1 MAKKITRH
9 QRHRYSIAE
18 RLVEQVLGELPDET
32 TIEQLVD
39 LTGIPCANL
48 EEQLAVVT
56 VVAAPDVPDKHKSQL
71 VRACAHVAL
80 YVARAVRRHQKELDD
95 AESKESKARAEVSGT
110 SRSDK
115 EAAASPTAADGRSGD

>member
-95 AESKESKARAEVSGT
+95 AESKKSSGSEARAPAEDSN
-110 SRSDK
+110 K
-115 EAAASPTAADGRSGD
+115 AATSPTAADGRSRD